1 MVYADN
7 YNKESEQLV
16 RRVKV
21 FGNGAHISVPRDWI
35 EQEVILI
42 KKPKKSVKERIFSV
56 IGPYLENIIGVYIY
70 GSYSRGEE
78 NQDSD
83 IDLLIIVNKKIKIKA
98 KGFEIHCIEESKFD
112 KIIKLEPLIIYS
124 MLSEAKVI
132 INPKLLEE
140 LREKYKPKIS
150 NFKDFIE
157 SSKRMINISKELL
170 EADKSESDYSS
181 KAVPYSLVLR
191 LRGIFIINSLS
202 KNKNYSYKEF
212 KEWVKKNL
220 PEIEFNKI
228 YELYLSSKNKK
239 ETKIKV
245 KTDDLVKLL
254 EFLEKE
260 VRNLDNGKKT
270 KKA

>member
-1 MVYADN
+1 MEY
-7 YNKESEQLV
+7 EEQLV
-16 RRVKV
+16 RRVRA

-42 KKPKKSVKERIFSV
+42 KKPKKTVKERIVAV
-56 IGPYLENIIGVYIY
+56 IGPHLENILGVYIY

-83 IDLLIIVNKKIKIKA
+83 IDLLVITNQKIKIKA
-98 KGFEIHCIEESKFD
+98 KGLEIHCIEESKFD

-150 NFKDFIE
+150 DFKEFIE
-157 SSKRMINISKELL
+157 SSRRMINISKELL
-170 EADKSESDYSS
+170 EAYKSESDYSS
-181 KAVPYSLVLR
+181 NAAVPYSLVLR
-191 LRGIFIINSLS
+191 LRGIFILNSLL
-202 KNKNYSYKEF
+202 KNKNYSHKEF
-212 KEWVKKNL
+212 KEWIKKNL
-220 PEIEFNKI
+220 PEIEFSKI
-228 YELYLSSKNKK
+228 YEAYLNSKNKK

-260 VRNLDNGKKT
+260 VKNLDNGKKT